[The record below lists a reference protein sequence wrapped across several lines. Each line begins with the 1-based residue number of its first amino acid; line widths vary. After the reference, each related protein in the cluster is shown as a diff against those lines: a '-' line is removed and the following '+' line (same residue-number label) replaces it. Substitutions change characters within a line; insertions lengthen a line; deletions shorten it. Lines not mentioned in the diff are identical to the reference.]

1 MTIRFDG
8 VTFAYPGSGENV
20 FENLSFSVDTEWKT
34 GLIGR
39 NGRGKTTLLR
49 LMAGEFVGEY
59 SGSIRRPAGAE
70 LFPCPVR
77 EEDMPALDALE
88 ELCGAEEWRL
98 RRELSALGLR
108 GETLSLPFSALSGG
122 EGTRALLGGV
132 ARDPGRTPH
141 LHWEEA

>member
-77 EEDMPALDALE
+77 EEDMPARRSRAGKGRGRCWRRCF
-88 ELCGAEEWRL
+88 CG
-98 RRELSALGLR
+98 R
-108 GETLSLPFSALSGG
+108 GGFC
-122 EGTRALLGGV
+122 
-132 ARDPGRTPH
+132 
-141 LHWEEA
+141 